1 MKKEKQNGTVERIF
15 VGAETLAGML
25 DCGRVTAAKIGSDA
39 GARVQYGKCVRY
51 DVAKVRAYL
60 SGLTEEQGA

>member
-1 MKKEKQNGTVERIF
+1 MKKENQSGTVERLF

-51 DVAKVRAYL
+51 DVAKVKAYL
-60 SGLTEEQGA
+60 AGLTETQEA